1 MTVKVLVLNDEKCK
15 IYATF
20 GSVYYNTEEFLA
32 EMMKPH
38 SDRFVVR
45 AVDYVNPQGA
55 LKDMDED
62 EFLRQFELL
71 GRDPAKLCAESYEL
85 FMERN
90 KIFQNFWR
98 HATEEVCYA

>member
-1 MTVKVLVLNDEKCK
+1 MTVKVLVLNDEQCK
-15 IYATF
+15 IYVSF

-32 EMMKPH
+32 EICKPH
-38 SDRFVVR
+38 ADTFVLR
-45 AVDYVNPQGA
+45 EVDYVNPQGA

-71 GRDPAKLCAESYEL
+71 GRDPAKLCAESYDK
-85 FMERN
+85 FVERN

-98 HATEEVCYA
+98 CATQEARYA